1 MKTLIIDDEANSRN
15 TLRQLLQR
23 LCPDV
28 EILAE
33 ATQAE
38 EGLTLIR
45 VLNPDLIF
53 LDIEMPGKNGFD
65 LISALQ
71 PQTVHVI
78 FTTAF
83 HQYAVKAFRFSAI
96 DFLLK
101 PIDPDE
107 LVSAVTKFRERQ
119 QKGSHPDQ
127 LNLLTQLWKQLN
139 EKANPTHTPDQKIA
153 LSNQEGI
160 HIVQIADIVW
170 CEALGSY
177 TRIHFKNKTNMVVS
191 RIIKEFEEMLS
202 EYNFL
207 RVHNTYLVNAQCIV
221 RYIKGDGGQLILSD
235 GHEVEVSRRKKEEV
249 LQVIQGLMR

>member
-1 MKTLIIDDEANSRN
+1 MIIDDEANSRN

-28 EILAE
+28 EVLAE

-45 VLNPDLIF
+45 ALNPDLIF

-139 EKANPTHTPDQKIA
+139 EKANPTHTPDQQIA

-170 CEALGSY
+170 CEALGVIPASISK
-177 TRIHFKNKTNMVVS
+177 TKPIWWFRASLKNLKKCSANTIFTGTQYLS
-191 RIIKEFEEMLS
+191 RKCAVYCAL
-202 EYNFL
+202 YQ
-207 RVHNTYLVNAQCIV
+207 R
-221 RYIKGDGGQLILSD
+221 RWGQLILSD
-235 GHEVEVSRRKKEEV
+235 GHEVEVSRRKK
-249 LQVIQGLMR
+249 RRSCK

>member
-15 TLRQLLQR
+15 TLRNLLTR

-33 ATQAE
+33 ATRAE
-38 EGLTLIR
+38 EGLALIR
-45 VLNPDLIF
+45 LYKPDLIF

-71 PQTVHVI
+71 PESISVI

-107 LVSAVTKFRERQ
+107 LVQAVDKFKKSQNQATSPE
-119 QKGSHPDQ
+119 Q
-127 LNLLTQLWKQLN
+127 LSLLTQLW
-139 EKANPTHTPDQKIA
+139 EKMNDRPAVNRRMDQKLA
-153 LSNQEGI
+153 LSNQDGI
-160 HIVQIADIVW
+160 HIVNISDIVW

-177 TRIHFKNKTNMVVS
+177 TRIYFSNKSNMVVS

-202 EYNFL
+202 EYHFI
-207 RVHNTYLVNAQCIV
+207 RVHNAYLVNAHCIV
-221 RYIKGDGGQLILSD
+221 RYIKGDGGQIILSD
-235 GHEVEVSRRKKEEV
+235 GHEVEVSRRKKDEV
-249 LQVIQGLMR
+249 LQVINQLLR